1 MQQTHRIIG
10 HSSALKAGRRRK
22 GSILVFLIVLMVIF
36 TILGVGMISMFGTSV
51 MSVFAS
57 NNARRA
63 GYLAESGLRYTISE
77 VRNASAS
84 TREAALTAID
94 DGSVNGKWFN
104 VFPGVSRYRVR
115 VYPYWSRTAAG
126 TGVATNSINA
136 TVANSGFPPGFAI
149 PTAPGGA
156 SVARLQVGQNNLVAI
171 SSVAGATGGSKAVT
185 YTLAS
190 SVTISTG
197 VTAYANLAFPT
208 TNSSQTI
215 TRNSSATPLVLNI
228 NAVSAMPEKNG
239 TFIDNTSGRLYDY
252 RTARL
257 VGNNVQLENINWT
270 GAAATST
277 IAANTYLIFS
287 QSARLDSTGD
297 HLQTQKAQT
306 DYVTLFSSTSAMG
319 GPPQNNR
326 PKDLTEVESGF
337 ENNLGALDLTKSGNR
352 VVVQGYIATGGTH
365 AYWAALQHLGEAGYR
380 FEDPEQPGRD
390 IGWHVVPIAND
401 ISDNL
406 RNSWLQYYNLS
417 YDVQVKNGWD
427 LNKDSGGSGIAF
439 RWHENPLFAGQVPP
453 GNDPYRYYQ
462 GYGITFMIYK
472 NIGDGDDMIPNTIKP
487 GGGGLNKKLLLVL
500 WEQKVDASGVPRK
513 DWLAYALLGNPA
525 NYWNPLIQGERNPPD
540 PDQKVTGYQV
550 WPDGRLNDNATVL
563 VRVEDKFVTTGG
575 VTTRCNEIKVFYGD
589 ASDFTFQ
596 NDSRTKDAV
605 ATNKQRARYYPKWLE
620 TGAGGIL
627 PPINPQWPTNQFGL
641 SGGSIAHW
649 DGNQTTMRL
658 LLLDQQR
665 TDGAL

>member
-1 MQQTHRIIG
+1 MQQTHRIFG
-10 HSSALKAGRRRK
+10 RSSALKMGKRRK

-77 VRNASAS
+77 VRNASAAAP
-84 TREAALTAID
+84 REAALTAID

-126 TGVATNSINA
+126 TGVATNSIAA
-136 TVANSGFPPGFAI
+136 TVPNSGLPPGFAI

-156 SVARLQVGQNNLVAI
+156 SVARLQVGQNNLAAI
-171 SSVAGATGGSKAVT
+171 SSVSGATGGSKAVT

-208 TNSSQTI
+208 TNSNQTI

-270 GAAATST
+270 GASATST

-287 QSARLDSTGD
+287 QSARLDSTGE

-306 DYVTLFSSTSAMG
+306 DYVALFSSTSAMG

-406 RNSWLQYYNLS
+406 RNSWMQYYNLS
-417 YDVQVKNGWD
+417 YDVQIKNGWD

-472 NIGDGDDMIPNTIKP
+472 NDCRR
-487 GGGGLNKKLLLVL
+487 
-500 WEQKVDASGVPRK
+500 QQR
-513 DWLAYALLGNPA
+513 Y
-525 NYWNPLIQGERNPPD
+525 D
-540 PDQKVTGYQV
+540 PQQHQTG
-550 WPDGRLNDNATVL
+550 GRLLEQEAPPGPVGAEGRRKRRPAKGL
-563 VRVEDKFVTTGG
+563 AGLRLIG
-575 VTTRCNEIKVFYGD
+575 R
-589 ASDFTFQ
+589 
-596 NDSRTKDAV
+596 SR
-605 ATNKQRARYYPKWLE
+605 
-620 TGAGGIL
+620 
-627 PPINPQWPTNQFGL
+627 
-641 SGGSIAHW
+641 
-649 DGNQTTMRL
+649 
-658 LLLDQQR
+658 
-665 TDGAL
+665 